1 MDDLGQLAGIADGTE
16 GPNLSEQEIALMVAA
31 GGGKYVGLLER
42 ISGKIETVV
51 LFASP
56 QTRTTLGLPIS
67 RLTVEAVCEL
77 IAKSDEVF
85 ARGGAR

>member
-16 GPNLSEQEIALMVAA
+16 GRNLSEKEIALMVAA

-42 ISGKIETVV
+42 IPGRIETVV

-67 RLTVEAVCEL
+67 RLTVEAVCER